1 MYFIFY
7 LGRHNISALKHA
19 SKTAFFK
26 LLAEVQAV
34 KLNAT
39 QWMCD
44 VQPGHGDIYISTM
57 FLF

>member
-1 MYFIFY
+1 MV
-7 LGRHNISALKHA
+7 LL
-19 SKTAFFK
+19 FFQDVFMCCLCKEIKLIHLK

-44 VQPGHGDIYISTM
+44 MQPGHGDIYISTM